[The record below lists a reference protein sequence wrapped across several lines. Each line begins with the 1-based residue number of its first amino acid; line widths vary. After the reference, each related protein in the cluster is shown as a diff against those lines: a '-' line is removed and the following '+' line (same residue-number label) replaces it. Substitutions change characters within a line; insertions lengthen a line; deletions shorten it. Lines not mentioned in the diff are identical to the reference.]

1 MKNISVYFEPI
12 KPCLRRAFATNRQ
25 LFETIEQKE
34 QNRAQSKHYPSLRT
48 YNLMKKYISLPLF
61 ALALLVSCG
70 KPDEN
75 SLEGKKALLAEKQ
88 KLQQQLDVEIGT
100 LTKEI
105 AAMDSVFAQS
115 LVRYTLVTTIPVD
128 KSTFTHYAEVTGT
141 VESDKNI
148 IISPEIGGT
157 VEKMY
162 VEQGQTVKAGQV
174 LAKMDD
180 LLIRK
185 QIAELKVA
193 LDLAKTIFEKQENLW
208 KEKIGTEVQY
218 LQAKTNKESLESRLS
233 SANAQL
239 SKTLVKAPFSG
250 TVQTVFAKEGEMAA
264 PGMPLLQMAD
274 GSDSYVEAEVAETY
288 IGKVKKGD
296 SVTIEFPSIQLT
308 KKAVISS
315 VGDVIKPDNRTFKV
329 QVNLPKN
336 LNAPIKPKM
345 LAILTIKDYVIKDAV
360 TVPVNLIQREK
371 GGEFVFI
378 AAEKDG
384 KLVAKRVNITRGDTY
399 QGKTVIKEGLQGG
412 EQLIN
417 EGFREVAENSL
428 IKVTAP
434 IVTN

>member
-1 MKNISVYFEPI
+1 
-12 KPCLRRAFATNRQ
+12 
-25 LFETIEQKE
+25 
-34 QNRAQSKHYPSLRT
+34 
-48 YNLMKKYISLPLF
+48 MKKYISFPL
-61 ALALLVSCG
+61 LAVVLLASCG

-88 KLQQQLDVEIGT
+88 KMRQQLDSEVAA

-115 LVRYTLVTTIPVD
+115 LVRYTLVTTLPVS
-128 KSTFTHYAEVTGT
+128 KSTFTHYIEVTGT

-148 IISPEIGGT
+148 IISPEIGG
-157 VEKMY
+157 VIEKMY
-162 VEQGQTVKAGQV
+162 VEQGQNVKAGQA
-174 LAKMDD
+174 LAKIDD

-193 LDLAKTIFEKQENLW
+193 LELAKTIFEKQESLW

-218 LQAKTNKESLESRLS
+218 LQAKNNKESLESRLS
-233 SANAQL
+233 SAYAQL
-239 SKTLVKAPFSG
+239 SKTVVKAPFSG
-250 TVQTVFAKEGEMAA
+250 TVQTVLAKEGEMVV
-264 PGMPLLQMAD
+264 PGMPMLQIAD
-274 GSDSYVEAEVAETY
+274 KGDLYIEAEIAETHV
-288 IGKVKKGD
+288 GKVKKGD

-308 KKAVISS
+308 KKALISS

-345 LAILTIKDYVIKDAV
+345 LAVLTIKDYVIKDAV

-384 KLVAKRVNITRGDTY
+384 KLIAKRVNISRGDTY

-428 IKVTAP
+428 IKITAP
-434 IVTN
+434 IVTND